1 MVFGRM
7 GYSAPEPF
15 LWFGGIHFGGW
26 IVLFLLWSILWKG
39 LALWHA
45 ARRGEKWW
53 FGILLVINT
62 MGVLELLY
70 LLLVVQLF
78 ATKLKTPKKPQHKIK

>member
-26 IVLFLLWSILWKG
+26 IVLFL
-39 LALWHA
+39 
-45 ARRGEKWW
+45 GEKLGAYQWL
-53 FGILLVINT
+53 GAGMIAAGALVII
-62 MGVLELLY
+62 
-70 LLLVVQLF
+70 F
-78 ATKLKTPKKPQHKIK
+78 K